1 MFSWKNFKSKNENA
15 CIVDLLPVV
24 KSEASSRRGGE
35 EMRALK
41 RILEE
46 FGTLFLI
53 VGLAIAMAFLII
65 LTRILATYT
74 NILITM
80 IGMVVFVGLIGLI
93 LWLLDKRSK
102 I

>member
-1 MFSWKNFKSKNENA
+1 M
-15 CIVDLLPVV
+15 
-24 KSEASSRRGGE
+24 
-35 EMRALK
+35 

-46 FGTLFLI
+46 FGTLLLI
-53 VGLAIAMAFLII
+53 VGLAIAMTFLII
-65 LTRILATYT
+65 LTRILAMYT

-80 IGMVVFVGLIGLI
+80 IGMIVFVGLIGFI

>member
-1 MFSWKNFKSKNENA
+1 
-15 CIVDLLPVV
+15 
-24 KSEASSRRGGE
+24 
-35 EMRALK
+35 MRALK

-65 LTRILATYT
+65 LTRILAMYT

-80 IGMVVFVGLIGLI
+80 IGMVVFVGLIGFI

>member
-1 MFSWKNFKSKNENA
+1 
-15 CIVDLLPVV
+15 
-24 KSEASSRRGGE
+24 
-35 EMRALK
+35 MRALK

-65 LTRILATYT
+65 LTRALATYT

-80 IGMVVFVGLIGLI
+80 IGMVAFVGLIGLI

>member
-1 MFSWKNFKSKNENA
+1 M
-15 CIVDLLPVV
+15 
-24 KSEASSRRGGE
+24 
-35 EMRALK
+35 

-46 FGTLFLI
+46 LGTLILI
-53 VGLAIAMAFLII
+53 VGLAIAAVFLII
-65 LTRILATYT
+65 LTRVLATYT

-80 IGMVVFVGLIGLI
+80 GGMVAFVGLLGFI

>member
-1 MFSWKNFKSKNENA
+1 M
-15 CIVDLLPVV
+15 
-24 KSEASSRRGGE
+24 RG
-35 EMRALK
+35 LK

-53 VGLAIAMAFLII
+53 VSLAIVVVFLII
-65 LTRILATYT
+65 LIRILATYT
-74 NILITM
+74 NLLITM
-80 IGMVVFVGLIGLI
+80 IGMVVFVGLIGFI

>member
-1 MFSWKNFKSKNENA
+1 
-15 CIVDLLPVV
+15 
-24 KSEASSRRGGE
+24 
-35 EMRALK
+35 MRALK

-53 VGLAIAMAFLII
+53 VDLAIAMAFLII

-80 IGMVVFVGLIGLI
+80 IGMMVFVGLIGLI

>member
-1 MFSWKNFKSKNENA
+1 M
-15 CIVDLLPVV
+15 
-24 KSEASSRRGGE
+24 
-35 EMRALK
+35 

-53 VGLAIAMAFLII
+53 LGFVIAGIFLII
-65 LTRILATYT
+65 LTRILIAYT

-80 IGMVVFVGLIGLI
+80 LGMVVFVGLIGFI
-93 LWLLDKRSK
+93 LWLLDRRSK

>member
-1 MFSWKNFKSKNENA
+1 M
-15 CIVDLLPVV
+15 
-24 KSEASSRRGGE
+24 
-35 EMRALK
+35 

-53 VGLAIAMAFLII
+53 VGLAIAMTFLII
-65 LTRILATYT
+65 LTRILAMYT

-80 IGMVVFVGLIGLI
+80 IGMVVFVGLIGFI

>member
-1 MFSWKNFKSKNENA
+1 M
-15 CIVDLLPVV
+15 
-24 KSEASSRRGGE
+24 
-35 EMRALK
+35 

-46 FGTLFLI
+46 LGTLFLI

-65 LTRILATYT
+65 LTRVLATYT

-80 IGMVVFVGLIGLI
+80 VGMVAFVGLLGFI

>member
-1 MFSWKNFKSKNENA
+1 M
-15 CIVDLLPVV
+15 
-24 KSEASSRRGGE
+24 RG
-35 EMRALK
+35 LK

>member
-1 MFSWKNFKSKNENA
+1 
-15 CIVDLLPVV
+15 
-24 KSEASSRRGGE
+24 
-35 EMRALK
+35 MRALK

-65 LTRILATYT
+65 LTRALATYT

-80 IGMVVFVGLIGLI
+80 IGMVLFVGLIGLV
-93 LWLLDKRSK
+93 LWLLDKSSK

>member
-1 MFSWKNFKSKNENA
+1 M
-15 CIVDLLPVV
+15 
-24 KSEASSRRGGE
+24 
-35 EMRALK
+35 

-53 VGLAIAMAFLII
+53 LGLAVAMAFLII

-74 NILITM
+74 NILIT
-80 IGMVVFVGLIGLI
+80 IIVMVLFVGLIGLI
-93 LWLLDKRSK
+93 LWSLDKRSK

>member
-1 MFSWKNFKSKNENA
+1 M
-15 CIVDLLPVV
+15 
-24 KSEASSRRGGE
+24 RG
-35 EMRALK
+35 LK

-65 LTRILATYT
+65 LTRALATYT

>member
-1 MFSWKNFKSKNENA
+1 
-15 CIVDLLPVV
+15 
-24 KSEASSRRGGE
+24 
-35 EMRALK
+35 MRALK

-53 VGLAIAMAFLII
+53 VDLAIAMAFLII

-93 LWLLDKRSK
+93 LWLLDKSSK

>member
-1 MFSWKNFKSKNENA
+1 M
-15 CIVDLLPVV
+15 
-24 KSEASSRRGGE
+24 
-35 EMRALK
+35 

-53 VGLAIAMAFLII
+53 VGLALAMAFLVI

-80 IGMVVFVGLIGLI
+80 IGIVLFVGLVGLV
-93 LWLLDKRSK
+93 LWLLDKRSR

>member
-1 MFSWKNFKSKNENA
+1 M
-15 CIVDLLPVV
+15 
-24 KSEASSRRGGE
+24 
-35 EMRALK
+35 

-65 LTRILATYT
+65 LIRVLATYT

-80 IGMVVFVGLIGLI
+80 IGMVAFVGLIGFI
-93 LWLLDKRSK
+93 LWVLDKRSK

>member
-1 MFSWKNFKSKNENA
+1 MAMK
-15 CIVDLLPVV
+15 
-24 KSEASSRRGGE
+24 
-35 EMRALK
+35 
-41 RILEE
+41 ILEE

-65 LTRILATYT
+65 LTRVLATYT

>member
-1 MFSWKNFKSKNENA
+1 M
-15 CIVDLLPVV
+15 
-24 KSEASSRRGGE
+24 
-35 EMRALK
+35 

-46 FGTLFLI
+46 LGTLFLI
-53 VGLAIAMAFLII
+53 IGLALAMAFLII
-65 LTRILATYT
+65 LTRVLATYT

-80 IGMVVFVGLIGLI
+80 IGMVAFVGLIGLI

>member
-1 MFSWKNFKSKNENA
+1 
-15 CIVDLLPVV
+15 
-24 KSEASSRRGGE
+24 
-35 EMRALK
+35 MRALK

-93 LWLLDKRSK
+93 LWLLDKSSK

>member
-1 MFSWKNFKSKNENA
+1 M
-15 CIVDLLPVV
+15 
-24 KSEASSRRGGE
+24 RG
-35 EMRALK
+35 LK

-93 LWLLDKRSK
+93 LWLLDKSSK

>member
-1 MFSWKNFKSKNENA
+1 
-15 CIVDLLPVV
+15 
-24 KSEASSRRGGE
+24 
-35 EMRALK
+35 
-41 RILEE
+41 
-46 FGTLFLI
+46 
-53 VGLAIAMAFLII
+53 MAFLII

>member
-1 MFSWKNFKSKNENA
+1 M
-15 CIVDLLPVV
+15 

>member
-1 MFSWKNFKSKNENA
+1 VITM
-15 CIVDLLPVV
+15 
-24 KSEASSRRGGE
+24 
-35 EMRALK
+35 

-65 LTRILATYT
+65 LTRVLATYT

-80 IGMVVFVGLIGLI
+80 IGMVAFVGLIGFI

>member
-1 MFSWKNFKSKNENA
+1 M
-15 CIVDLLPVV
+15 
-24 KSEASSRRGGE
+24 
-35 EMRALK
+35 

-46 FGTLFLI
+46 LGTLILI
-53 VGLAIAMAFLII
+53 VGLAIAALFLSTLI
-65 LTRILATYT
+65 RILAMYT

-80 IGMVVFVGLIGLI
+80 VGMVAFVSLVGFI

>member
-1 MFSWKNFKSKNENA
+1 M
-15 CIVDLLPVV
+15 
-24 KSEASSRRGGE
+24 
-35 EMRALK
+35 

-46 FGTLFLI
+46 LGTLFLI

-65 LTRILATYT
+65 LTRVLATYT

-80 IGMVVFVGLIGLI
+80 VGMVAFVGLLGFI
-93 LWLLDKRSK
+93 LWLLYRRSK

>member
-1 MFSWKNFKSKNENA
+1 M
-15 CIVDLLPVV
+15 
-24 KSEASSRRGGE
+24 
-35 EMRALK
+35 

-46 FGTLFLI
+46 FGTLLLI
-53 VGLAIAMAFLII
+53 VGLAIAMTFLII
-65 LTRILATYT
+65 LTRILAMYT

-80 IGMVVFVGLIGLI
+80 IGMVVFVGLIGFI

>member
-1 MFSWKNFKSKNENA
+1 
-15 CIVDLLPVV
+15 
-24 KSEASSRRGGE
+24 
-35 EMRALK
+35 MRALK

>member
-1 MFSWKNFKSKNENA
+1 
-15 CIVDLLPVV
+15 V